1 MGCRVSQL
9 YSCGVYDSRQMWPIL
24 PHSAYGPL
32 YPTYKFLEAIGS
44 KPKVVA
50 HSSVDP
56 GRKTSPSSA
65 SDSTGRAGNNAV
77 FSTLWDFPGG
87 ASGKEPTCQCRRC
100 KRLGFNPWVRKIPWR
115 RKWQPTP
122 VFLPGESHGQ
132 RSPVGYSARGCK
144 KIRHDWSNLTTH
156 SILWRASL
164 RSLEKGRSY
173 YLPSCLAT
181 SSLCPFT
188 TWGSEQ
194 TNG

>member
-87 ASGKEPTCQCRRC
+87 ASGKEPSCQCRRC
-100 KRLGFNPWVRKIPWR
+100 KRRGFDSWVGRSSGGGHSNPLQYSCLENLMDRGA
-115 RKWQPTP
+115 WQA
-122 VFLPGESHGQ
+122 
-132 RSPVGYSARGCK
+132 GYS
-144 KIRHDWSNLTTH
+144 
-156 SILWRASL
+156 
-164 RSLEKGRSY
+164 
-173 YLPSCLAT
+173 P
-181 SSLCPFT
+181 
-188 TWGSEQ
+188 
-194 TNG
+194 